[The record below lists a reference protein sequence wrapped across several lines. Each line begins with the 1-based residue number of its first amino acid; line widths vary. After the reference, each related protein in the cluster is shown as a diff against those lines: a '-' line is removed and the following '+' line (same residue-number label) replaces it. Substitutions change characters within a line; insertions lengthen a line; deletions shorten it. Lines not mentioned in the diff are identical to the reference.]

1 MVMHSEAW
9 HSLGAKLRDLAEEG
23 HAKDVISALSGVL
36 SQFLQKPYR
45 AKYFQKHSRAVSR

>member
-1 MVMHSEAW
+1 MHSEAW